1 MARDLLGLQESSIHT
16 SADMPAILGVNPA
29 PQVLIW
35 LRIEP
40 LPNETQYSPCPPS
53 LHRRSTLSMLLPFVL
68 LPGIFPSVIL
78 PAPLASQILIAL
90 FWVAML
96 ESNVS
101 FPVPYI
107 PEPGES
113 LLTV

>member
-1 MARDLLGLQESSIHT
+1 
-16 SADMPAILGVNPA
+16 
-29 PQVLIW
+29 
-35 LRIEP
+35 
-40 LPNETQYSPCPPS
+40 
-53 LHRRSTLSMLLPFVL
+53 MLLPLML
-68 LPGIFPSVIL
+68 LLSVFPSVIL